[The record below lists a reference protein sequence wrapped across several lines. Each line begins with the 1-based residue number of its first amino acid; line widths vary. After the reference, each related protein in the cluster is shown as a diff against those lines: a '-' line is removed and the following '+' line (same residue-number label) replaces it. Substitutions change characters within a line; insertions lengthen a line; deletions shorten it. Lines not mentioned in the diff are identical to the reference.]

1 MSETRTPDSGPPAVD
16 RRRQPERREGRDRR
30 EEIRFEPGK
39 DNRRSGTDRRK
50 RKGWDGAD
58 IR

>member
-1 MSETRTPDSGPPAVD
+1 MSETRTPDSGPPSVD

-39 DNRRSGTDRRK
+39 HNRRSGTDRRK
-50 RKGWDGAD
+50 RKG
-58 IR
+58 